1 MRFPRLPRGW
11 GMGERQVAWTDAQ
24 REAIEARG
32 VGLLVSASAGTGK
45 TAVLAERCV
54 SLVADGRRPCR
65 IDQLLVVTFTDA
77 AAAEMRGRIGQALA
91 ARLADRPTDRRLA
104 QQLALIDGA
113 HISTIHAF
121 CLEVLRKHFC
131 QAGLDPTFAVLD
143 ADEAELLKQETL
155 EALFAELYAA
165 QTELGERFRR
175 LVELYGD
182 GLDEAVG
189 RFVLG
194 LHGLLGSL
202 VLPQQW
208 LEAAAA
214 AAKPGS
220 AALGELFAA
229 QLVDELSMQMA
240 QCRAEAAFIRS
251 HLSAWSVYAEG
262 IEEYAGQVARWL
274 GKVRA
279 GEGGLEEVLA
289 EIGQY
294 KFPLLPRKRTA
305 KGESDADRAWAADV
319 FKLVRDRYFRERLRE
334 GYALVGLEEAAEQL
348 GETAPFV
355 EALCQIVG
363 RFVQDYGRAKDRLAV
378 VDFDDLQQRC
388 LDLLT
393 ADRQTLAPSEV
404 AGELQR
410 HFEHVLVDEYQDI
423 NPVQDAILRLVSRE
437 QRADEPSNL
446 FAVGDVKQSIYR
458 FRLAEPEIFLA
469 RQKMSRS
476 SDQSRVREVALRENF
491 RSRASVLEMV
501 NMVFG
506 RLMAG
511 GIARIEYDERACLV
525 PGLDYPET
533 KAGDVLDRPA
543 AELHV
548 LPRARRS
555 VLEEQEEAEEEAP
568 PLEAVEREAYVVGR
582 RILELMGREGAKP
595 VRIWHRQDGE
605 WQARPLRYRD
615 VVVLLRTVRHQ
626 ANHFAAVL
634 RRMGIPVF
642 AEQAGGYFESMEV
655 RDVLGLLSLLDNQ
668 QQDIPLAGVMRGPLL
683 EVPFC
688 DSELVAIRSV
698 DGRVPFHEA
707 VRAYAKRGDDSVLR
721 ERVVEFLSMLER
733 WRTISRQRPVAE
745 LLWQLYEETGYLDY
759 VGGMP
764 DGAQRRA
771 NLLGLYER
779 ARQFGQFAKQGLFR
793 FLRFIDQLA
802 ERDRV
807 VESPTPLSEAEDVV
821 RVMSIHRSKGLE
833 FPVVIVPQLGK
844 RFNFSDARGSMIVDR
859 RTHVGLKVMDEER
872 GISYPTLAHRL
883 VSRQMANETR
893 AEELRVLYVALTR
906 AQQRLILIG
915 TVEGGLADPRL
926 RWAGHEGALPE
937 AVLATANCPLDWLVP
952 ALGCERG
959 ERVVWGEHEDAEAG
973 AGSLVRVERYGVEEV
988 AGWRMSEE
996 GGRGT
1001 PRGVVERVA
1010 ALEPL
1015 AEGATPD
1022 GRVEGVIERITAR
1035 YGHESLTRLPAVISV
1050 SELKRRYLLAW
1061 EPGEQVDSYLG
1072 STWLRQPQPRFVQVG
1087 AAEPDGA
1094 ARGVATH
1101 AVMQHVDLAR
1111 PCDRADLAAQVSA
1124 MVAGGLLGREQADWV
1139 DLASVAW
1146 FFETELG
1153 RRLRACVG
1161 GIRRELPFVARL
1173 APDEYEAGL
1182 ACESWAPADAILVRG
1197 IVDCVLE
1204 EGGGVEV
1211 IDYKSDQV
1219 VGEQL
1224 AERVEAYRPQ
1234 LAIYAEALS
1243 KIWGWP
1249 VRRCWAVFLAARHIE
1264 LIER

>member
-1 MRFPRLPRGW
+1 
-11 GMGERQVAWTDAQ
+11 MGERQVPWTEAQ

-54 SLVADGRRPCR
+54 SLVSEGRRPCR

-77 AAAEMRGRIGQALA
+77 AAAEMRGRIAQALA
-91 ARLADRPTDRRLA
+91 DRLADRPTDRRLA
-104 QQLALIDGA
+104 QQLASIDGA

-165 QTELGERFRR
+165 QTDLGERFRR

-182 GLDEAVG
+182 GADEPVG

-194 LHGLLGSL
+194 LEGLLGSL

-208 LEAAAA
+208 LDEAAAV
-214 AAKPGS
+214 AKPGS
-220 AALGELFAA
+220 AALDELLAS
-229 QLVDELSMQMA
+229 QLIDELSMQVA
-240 QCRAEAAFIRS
+240 WCEAEASFIRS
-251 HLSAWSVYAEG
+251 QLSAWSVYAEG
-262 IEEYAGQVARWL
+262 IEEYGGQVARWL
-274 GKVRA
+274 AGVRA
-279 GEGGLEEVLA
+279 GEGRLAEVLA

-294 KFPLLPRKRTA
+294 KFPLLPRKRA
-305 KGESDADRAWAADV
+305 GKGESNEDRSRAADV
-319 FKLVRDRYFRERLRE
+319 FKLVRERYFGQRLQE
-334 GYALVGLEEAAEQL
+334 GYAFVSLEDAAGQL
-348 GETAPFV
+348 GETAAFV
-355 EALCQIVG
+355 ESLCQIVG
-363 RFVQDYGRAKDRLAV
+363 RFVQDYVRAKDRLAV

-393 ADRQTLAPSEV
+393 IDRQTLAPSEV

-410 HFEHVLVDEYQDI
+410 HFAHVLVDEYQDI

-437 QRADEPSNL
+437 QREDEPSNL

-469 RQKMSRS
+469 RQAVSGRS
-476 SDQSRVREVALRENF
+476 AGSRVREVALRENF
-491 RSRASVLEMV
+491 RSRASVLDMV

-511 GIARIEYDERACLV
+511 GTARIEYDERARLTA
-525 PGLDYPET
+525 GLDYPDARAE
-533 KAGDVLDRPA
+533 GVLDRPA

-555 VLEEQEEAEEEAP
+555 VLEEQEQAEEEAA

-582 RILELMGREGAKP
+582 RILELMGRKGGEPAG
-595 VRIWHRQDGE
+595 IWCRQDGE
-605 WQARPLRYRD
+605 WRVRPLRYRD
-615 VVVLLRTVRHQ
+615 FVVLLRTVRHQ

-683 EVPFC
+683 ERAFS

-707 VRAYAKRGDDSVLR
+707 VRVYAKRGDDSVLR
-721 ERVVEFLSMLER
+721 ERVVEFLSMLAR
-733 WRTISRQRPVAE
+733 WRGISRQRPVAE
-745 LLWQLYEETGYLDY
+745 LLWQLYEDTGYLEY

-844 RFNFSDARGSMIVDR
+844 RFNFSDARGSMIADR
-859 RTHVGLKVMDEER
+859 RAHVGLKVIDEER
-872 GISYPTLAHRL
+872 GISYPTLGHRL
-883 VSRQMANETR
+883 VSRQMANQTR

-915 TVEGGLADPRL
+915 TAEGGLADPRL
-926 RWAGHEGALPE
+926 RWAGQEGALPE
-937 AVLATANCPLDWLVP
+937 AVVATASCPLDWLVP
-952 ALGCERG
+952 ALGCESG
-959 ERVVWGEHEDAEAG
+959 ERVVWGEREEAERG
-973 AGSLVRVERYGVEEV
+973 GGSLVRVESYAVEEV
-988 AGWRMSEE
+988 AGWRMAEE

-1001 PRGVVERVA
+1001 VRGVVERVA

-1015 AEGATPD
+1015 AGGGRPD
-1022 GRVEGVIERITAR
+1022 GRVAGVIEQITAR
-1035 YGHESLTRLPAVISV
+1035 YRHESLTRLPAVVSV
-1050 SELKRRYLLAW
+1050 SELKRRYLLAS
-1061 EPGEQVDSYLG
+1061 EPGEQVASYLG
-1072 STWLRQPQPRFVQVG
+1072 SAWVTQPQPRFVQAVG
-1087 AAEPDGA
+1087 GEPDGA

-1111 PCDRADLAAQVSA
+1111 PCDRGDLAEQVSA
-1124 MVAGGLLGREQADWV
+1124 MVAGGLLEREQADWV

-1153 RRLRACVG
+1153 RRLRACRD

-1173 APDEYEAGL
+1173 APDEYESGL
-1182 ACESWAPADAILVRG
+1182 VGESWAPADAILVRG

-1204 EGGGVEV
+1204 DGGGVEV

-1219 VGEQL
+1219 AGEQL

-1234 LAIYAEALS
+1234 LRIYAEGLS
-1243 KIWGWP
+1243 KIWGRS